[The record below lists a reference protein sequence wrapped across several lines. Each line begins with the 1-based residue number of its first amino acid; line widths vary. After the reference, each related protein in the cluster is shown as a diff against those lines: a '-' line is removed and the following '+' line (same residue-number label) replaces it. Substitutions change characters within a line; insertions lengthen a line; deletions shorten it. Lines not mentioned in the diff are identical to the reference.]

1 MKQWISPNSPL
12 HFTRLRLRES
22 QAFVHAAIHQDS
34 LPSNVRRAFRSEPNN
49 SFGNLTRLAQ
59 PLQRCVRS
67 PIGENLFFFLAQ
79 SNGTRL
85 GQFFQAIGGGES
97 GSDIVDQNSVF
108 AELVGQ
114 ALYQPHNCSANGVG
128 EHEVGD
134 GLFGGNG
141 GNRDDTPPAFTLHV
155 RDHFACEIYR
165 AKEICLY
172 SLAPVVVARSEK
184 ALGRRTAGIGYAD
197 VDAAKFFG
205 DGGNEPANDF
215 GIGNVEDLGENLGPM
230 LISDLAGGQLE
241 GLLVARADGHA
252 TALSRKRFRRSEPD
266 SLASSSYQSNTV
278 FQPQIHG
285 ASIINVAVDF
295 ILSASPRPF
304 TLSSE
309 VMRLKRRSFHPETKA
324 VRGASDLDRKNGP
337 MATPIYQTATFE
349 VADNDEQLRV
359 TPTDHFYTRYGNPT
373 NTVAE
378 RTVAQLE
385 GVDAAL
391 TFASGM
397 GAITTTIMALL
408 KSGDHIV
415 AQRDIYGGATKFFT
429 QWLPKMGV
437 ETTLVD
443 TTEYDQHAR
452 AIRPNTKLLYVES
465 PTNPAVRVV
474 DLKKIVALARGHNLL
489 SMIDATFGTPI
500 NQRPSEF
507 GIDLIMHSGT
517 KYLAGHSDL
526 ICGVVAGS
534 GDLIEKIHST
544 RTTLGNCMDPHA
556 SWMLIRGLKT
566 LAVRVARQNDNALRV
581 AEFLSQ
587 HDKARR
593 VHYPF
598 LKNHPQYAIAR
609 EQMSGGGGMVS
620 FEVEG
625 TGDDARRLTEA
636 LRLFTL
642 APSLGGVE
650 SLVSIPVLTSHAMIS
665 AQDRLK
671 MGVTEQMIRLSVGIE
686 NADDLIADLEHAFEA
701 VAARQHAQVG

>member
-1 MKQWISPNSPL
+1 
-12 HFTRLRLRES
+12 
-22 QAFVHAAIHQDS
+22 
-34 LPSNVRRAFRSEPNN
+34 
-49 SFGNLTRLAQ
+49 
-59 PLQRCVRS
+59 
-67 PIGENLFFFLAQ
+67 
-79 SNGTRL
+79 
-85 GQFFQAIGGGES
+85 
-97 GSDIVDQNSVF
+97 
-108 AELVGQ
+108 
-114 ALYQPHNCSANGVG
+114 
-128 EHEVGD
+128 
-134 GLFGGNG
+134 
-141 GNRDDTPPAFTLHV
+141 
-155 RDHFACEIYR
+155 
-165 AKEICLY
+165 
-172 SLAPVVVARSEK
+172 
-184 ALGRRTAGIGYAD
+184 
-197 VDAAKFFG
+197 
-205 DGGNEPANDF
+205 
-215 GIGNVEDLGENLGPM
+215 
-230 LISDLAGGQLE
+230 
-241 GLLVARADGHA
+241 
-252 TALSRKRFRRSEPD
+252 
-266 SLASSSYQSNTV
+266 
-278 FQPQIHG
+278 
-285 ASIINVAVDF
+285 
-295 ILSASPRPF
+295 
-304 TLSSE
+304 
-309 VMRLKRRSFHPETKA
+309 MRMKRRSFHPETKA
-324 VRGASDLDRKNGP
+324 VRGASDLDKKNGP
-337 MATPIYQTATFE
+337 MATPIYQTSTFE

-378 RTVAQLE
+378 QTVAQLE

-429 QWLPKMGV
+429 QWLPKMGI

-474 DLKKIVALARGHNLL
+474 DLKKIVALARGHNLI

-534 GDLIEKIHST
+534 GDLIEKIHAT

-625 TGDDARRLTEA
+625 TGDDARRLTES

-650 SLVSIPVLTSHAMIS
+650 SLVSIPVLTSHAMIDPE
-665 AQDRLK
+665 QRKK
-671 MGVTEQMIRLSVGIE
+671 MDVTEQMIRLSVGIE
-686 NADDLIADLEHAFEA
+686 NADDLIADLEHALEA
-701 VAARQHAQVG
+701 VAGRERVQVG